1 MVVWFILVSVNS
13 ALGAVKNLV
22 QEPRPVFGF
31 VDPVLDQAAGG
42 NVFVLVADVM
52 SSAQVLDQLLVVGQQ
67 IGQHG
72 LWR

>member
-1 MVVWFILVSVNS
+1 MVVWFIFVSVNS
-13 ALGAVKNLV
+13 ALGTVKDFV
-22 QEPRPVFGF
+22 EEPRPVFGF
-31 VDPVLDQAAGG
+31 VDPVLDQAGGG
-42 NVFVLVADVM
+42 NIFVLVADLM